1 MNKRLKR
8 KRRSAIRK
16 EIHRLLD
23 IALDINGLSER
34 NREITGDLP
43 TAFFE
48 FIGHVGLVSISVYDK
63 GWGWGVFND
72 LCINADLNK
81 KQLTR
86 AVEELKNRYPG
97 KIL

>member
-1 MNKRLKR
+1 MNKRLR
-8 KRRSAIRK
+8 KKKIEENRK
-16 EIHRLLD
+16 KIHKLLD
-23 IALDINGLSER
+23 IVLDINGLSER
-34 NREITGDLP
+34 QRATTGELP

-48 FIGHVGLVSISVYDK
+48 FIVHVGLVSVSVYDK
-63 GWGWGVFND
+63 GWDWGAFND